1 MLEGLWAGQESF
13 SDVAFPQSLR
23 ASACRPSVSW
33 FWDSSEQDGL
43 RAVRLL
49 AGGSEPQLGHY
60 SRQSESYTCFSDL
73 SEVPQCHSCQSL
85 GSK

>member
-1 MLEGLWAGQESF
+1 MLEGQWAGQESF
-13 SDVAFPQSLR
+13 SEVAFPQNLR

-33 FWDSSEQDGL
+33 LWASPEQDGL

-49 AGGSEPQLGHY
+49 AGGSEPQLGHS
-60 SRQSESYTCFSDL
+60 SRQGESYTCFP
-73 SEVPQCHSCQSL
+73 EQCHSWHSL